1 MHTDPTG
8 NYTKINIHTT
18 ANIQQYSI
26 NATNVQ
32 TIHAKIIYKR
42 SRMPKVYVAG
52 KISLHDADILRY
64 K

>member
-42 SRMPKVYVAG
+42 SRMPIKSICRRENFA
-52 KISLHDADILRY
+52 A
-64 K
+64 